1 MAWLKGANL
10 KGPAGP
16 TGAAGPAGPVE
27 IASASRLGG
36 IKVGSGLAIDATTGV
51 LSSSIAGN
59 YLVKTGDA
67 MTGPLRH
74 ANSGGVSTFN
84 GTDVYC
90 YFDGSNYRI
99 QLPSSRTGLR
109 IDNTTGE
116 VSFPTLPTSTG
127 GNASVGT
134 HLITKSYLDNR
145 IVSINEFLRLAGG
158 TMTGTITSSAD
169 IDFWKIQ
176 GSTYSMIGN
185 AQNIRIRKSTTDLIT
200 IGSTLTSTLQL
211 VTPATATAIAF
222 GSGGPTIGRKSA
234 TELIA
239 SATIECNPLPTLPAH
254 LANKAYVDSK
264 IVFTAAGDAAPS
276 IDGLAEG
283 ALWVEFTTI

>member
-10 KGPAGP
+10 KGPVGP
-16 TGAAGPAGPVE
+16 TGSVGPAGPVE
-27 IASASRLGG
+27 IATATVLGG
-36 IKVGSGLAIDATTGV
+36 VKVGSGLTIDATTGV
-51 LSSSIAGN
+51 LSSSITGN
-59 YLVKTGDA
+59 YVLKSGDQ

-99 QLPSSRTGLR
+99 QLPSAKTGLR

-127 GNASVGT
+127 GNASLGT
-134 HLITKSYLDNR
+134 HLITKAYLDNR

-185 AQNIRIRKSTTDLIT
+185 VNNIRFRSSSTDLVAVSSIA
-200 IGSTLTSTLQL
+200 LTSNVQIR
-211 VTPATATAIAF
+211 TPATATAIAF

-264 IVFTAAGDAAPS
+264 IVFTAAGAAAPS
-276 IDGLAEG
+276 IHGLAEG
-283 ALWVEFTTI
+283 ALWVEYT

>member
-10 KGPAGP
+10 KGPVGP
-16 TGAAGPAGPVE
+16 TGSVGPAGPVE

-36 IKVGSGLAIDATTGV
+36 IKVGTGLAIDATTGV
-51 LSSSIAGN
+51 LSSSITGN
-59 YLVKTGDA
+59 YVLKSGDQ

-99 QLPSSRTGLR
+99 QLPSARTGLR

-127 GNASVGT
+127 GNASLGT

-145 IVSINEFLRLAGG
+145 IASINEFLRLTGG

-169 IDFWKIQ
+169 VDFWKIQ
-176 GSTYSMIGN
+176 NSLYSMIGN
-185 AQNIRIRKSTTDLIT
+185 ANNIRIRKSTTDLIT

-222 GSGGPTIGRKSA
+222 GSGGPTIGRKST

-239 SATIECNPLPTLPAH
+239 SATIESSPMPTLPTH

-264 IVFTAAGDAAPS
+264 IVFTAAGAAAPS

-283 ALWVEFTTI
+283 ALWVEYTTI

>member
-10 KGPAGP
+10 KGPVGP
-16 TGAAGPAGPVE
+16 TGSVGPAGPVE
-27 IASASRLGG
+27 IASATRLGG
-36 IKVGSGLAIDATTGV
+36 IKVGTGLAIDATTGV
-51 LSSSIAGN
+51 LSSSVTGN
-59 YLVKTGDA
+59 YLLKTGDQ

-84 GTDVYC
+84 GTDVYV

-109 IDNTTGE
+109 IDNATGE
-116 VSFPTLPTSTG
+116 ASFPTLPTSTG
-127 GNASVGT
+127 GTPSLGT
-134 HLITKSYLDNR
+134 HLTTKAYVDNK
-145 IVSINEFLRLAGG
+145 IATINEFLRLGGG
-158 TMTGTITSSAD
+158 TMTGTITSTSD

-176 GSTYSMIGN
+176 SSTYSMIGN
-185 AQNIRIRKSTTDLIT
+185 VNGIRIRKGTADAFTF
-200 IGSTLTSTLQL
+200 GSTFTSTVQI

-222 GSGGPTIGRKSA
+222 GSGGPTIGQKSA
-234 TELIA
+234 MALVA

-264 IVFTAAGDAAPS
+264 IVFTAAGAAAPS

-283 ALWVEFTTI
+283 ALWVEYT

>member
-16 TGAAGPAGPVE
+16 TGATGPAGPVE

-36 IKVGSGLAIDATTGV
+36 IKVGAGLAIDATTGV
-51 LSSSIAGN
+51 LSSSITGN
-59 YLVKTGDA
+59 YVLKSGDQ

-99 QLPSSRTGLR
+99 QLPSARTGLR

-127 GNASVGT
+127 GNASLGT

-145 IVSINEFLRLAGG
+145 IASINEFLRLTGG

-169 IDFWKIQ
+169 VDFWKIQ
-176 GSTYSMIGN
+176 NSLYSMIGN
-185 AQNIRIRKSTTDLIT
+185 ANNIRIRKSTTDLIT

-283 ALWVEFTTI
+283 ALWVEYT

>member
-36 IKVGSGLAIDATTGV
+36 IKVGTGLAIDATTGV

-84 GTDVYC
+84 GKDVYV
-90 YFDGSNYRI
+90 YFDGANYRI
-99 QLPSSRTGLR
+99 QLPSAKTGLR
-109 IDNTTGE
+109 IDNATGE

-127 GNASVGT
+127 GNASLGT

>member
-16 TGAAGPAGPVE
+16 TGATGPAGPVE

-36 IKVGSGLAIDATTGV
+36 IKVGAGLAIDATTGV
-51 LSSSIAGN
+51 LSSSITGN
-59 YLVKTGDA
+59 YVLKSGDQ

-84 GTDVYC
+84 GTDVYT

-99 QLPSSRTGLR
+99 QLPSARTGLR
-109 IDNTTGE
+109 IDNATGE
-116 VSFPTLPTSTG
+116 ASFPTLPTSTG
-127 GNASVGT
+127 GTPSLGT

-145 IVSINEFLRLAGG
+145 IASINEFLRLTGG

-169 IDFWKIQ
+169 VDFWKIQ
-176 GSTYSMIGN
+176 NSLYSMIGN
-185 AQNIRIRKSTTDLIT
+185 ANNIRIRKSTTDLIT

-222 GSGGPTIGRKSA
+222 GSGGPTIGQKSA

-283 ALWVEFTTI
+283 ALWVEFTSV

>member
-36 IKVGSGLAIDATTGV
+36 IKVGTGLAIDATTGV

-169 IDFWKIQ
+169 VDFWKIQ

>member
-10 KGPAGP
+10 KGPVGP
-16 TGAAGPAGPVE
+16 TGSVGPAGPVE

-36 IKVGSGLAIDATTGV
+36 IKVGTGLAIDATTGV
-51 LSSSIAGN
+51 LSSSITGN
-59 YLVKTGDA
+59 YVLKSGDQ

-84 GTDVYC
+84 GTDVYT

-99 QLPSSRTGLR
+99 QLPSARTGLR
-109 IDNTTGE
+109 IDNATGE
-116 VSFPTLPTSTG
+116 ASFPTLPTSTG
-127 GNASVGT
+127 GTPSLGT
-134 HLITKSYLDNR
+134 HLITKAYLDNR

-169 IDFWKIQ
+169 VDFWKIQ

-264 IVFTAAGDAAPS
+264 IVFTAAGAAAPS

-283 ALWVEFTTI
+283 ALWVEYT

>member
-16 TGAAGPAGPVE
+16 TGATGPAGPVE

-36 IKVGSGLAIDATTGV
+36 IKVGAGLAIDATTGV
-51 LSSSIAGN
+51 LSSSITGN
-59 YLVKTGDA
+59 YVLKSGDQ

-90 YFDGSNYRI
+90 YFDGYNYRI
-99 QLPSSRTGLR
+99 QLPSARTGLR
-109 IDNTTGE
+109 IDNATGE
-116 VSFPTLPTSTG
+116 ASFPTLPTSTG
-127 GNASVGT
+127 GTPSLGT
-134 HLITKSYLDNR
+134 HLITKAYLDNR
-145 IVSINEFLRLAGG
+145 IASINEFLRLTGG

-169 IDFWKIQ
+169 VDFWKIQ

-234 TELIA
+234 TELIS

-283 ALWVEFTTI
+283 ALWVEFTSV

>member
-1 MAWLKGANL
+1 M
-10 KGPAGP
+10 
-16 TGAAGPAGPVE
+16 E

-36 IKVGSGLAIDATTGV
+36 IKVGTGLAIDATTGV
-51 LSSSIAGN
+51 LSSSITGN
-59 YLVKTGDA
+59 YVLKSGDQ

-84 GTDVYC
+84 GTDVYT

-99 QLPSSRTGLR
+99 QLPSARTGLR
-109 IDNTTGE
+109 IDNATGE
-116 VSFPTLPTSTG
+116 ASFPTLPTSTG
-127 GNASVGT
+127 GTPSLGT
-134 HLITKSYLDNR
+134 HLITKAYLDNR

-169 IDFWKIQ
+169 VDFWKIQ
-176 GSTYSMIGN
+176 GSTYSMIGS
-185 AQNIRIRKSTTDLIT
+185 AQNIRIRKSTSDVIT

-211 VTPATATAIAF
+211 VTPATTTAIAF
-222 GSGGPTIGRKSA
+222 GSGGPTIGRKST

-264 IVFTAAGDAAPS
+264 IVFTAAGAAAPS

-283 ALWVEFTTI
+283 ALWVEFTSV

>member
-36 IKVGSGLAIDATTGV
+36 IKVGTGLAIDATTGV

-84 GTDVYC
+84 GKDVYV
-90 YFDGSNYRI
+90 YFDGANYRI
-99 QLPSSRTGLR
+99 QLPSAKTGLR
-109 IDNTTGE
+109 IDNATGE

-127 GNASVGT
+127 GNSSLGT

-169 IDFWKIQ
+169 VDFWKIQ

>member
-36 IKVGSGLAIDATTGV
+36 IKVGAGLAIDSTTGV
-51 LSSSIAGN
+51 LSSSITGN
-59 YLVKTGDA
+59 YVLKSGDQ

-99 QLPSSRTGLR
+99 QLPSARTGLR

-127 GNASVGT
+127 GNASLGT

-169 IDFWKIQ
+169 VDFWKIQ
-176 GSTYSMIGN
+176 NSLYSMIGN
-185 AQNIRIRKSTTDLIT
+185 ANNIRIRKSTTDLIT

-222 GSGGPTIGRKSA
+222 GSGGPTIGQKSA

-283 ALWVEFTTI
+283 ALWVEFTSV

>member
-36 IKVGSGLAIDATTGV
+36 IKVGAGLAIDATTGV
-51 LSSSIAGN
+51 LSSSITGN
-59 YLVKTGDA
+59 YVLKSGDQ

-99 QLPSSRTGLR
+99 QLPSARTGLR
-109 IDNTTGE
+109 IDNATGE
-116 VSFPTLPTSTG
+116 ASFPTLPTSTG
-127 GNASVGT
+127 GTPSLGT
-134 HLITKSYLDNR
+134 HLITKAYLDNR

-169 IDFWKIQ
+169 VDFWKIQ

-185 AQNIRIRKSTTDLIT
+185 VNNIRIRKSASDVIT

-264 IVFTAAGDAAPS
+264 IVFTAAGAAAPS

-283 ALWVEFTTI
+283 ALWVEYTTI

>member
-36 IKVGSGLAIDATTGV
+36 IKVGTGLAIDATTGV

-158 TMTGTITSSAD
+158 AMTGTITSSAD

-222 GSGGPTIGRKSA
+222 GSGGPRIGRKSA

-264 IVFTAAGDAAPS
+264 IVFTAAGDPAPPS
-276 IDGLAEG
+276 AEGLAEG
-283 ALWVEFTTI
+283 ALWVEYT

>member
-1 MAWLKGANL
+1 
-10 KGPAGP
+10 
-16 TGAAGPAGPVE
+16 
-27 IASASRLGG
+27 
-36 IKVGSGLAIDATTGV
+36 
-51 LSSSIAGN
+51 
-59 YLVKTGDA
+59 
-67 MTGPLRH
+67 
-74 ANSGGVSTFN
+74 
-84 GTDVYC
+84 
-90 YFDGSNYRI
+90 
-99 QLPSSRTGLR
+99 
-109 IDNTTGE
+109 
-116 VSFPTLPTSTG
+116 
-127 GNASVGT
+127 
-134 HLITKSYLDNR
+134 
-145 IVSINEFLRLAGG
+145 
-158 TMTGTITSSAD
+158 MTGTITSSAD
-169 IDFWKIQ
+169 VDFWKIQ

-222 GSGGPTIGRKSA
+222 GSGGPTIGRKST

>member
-10 KGPAGP
+10 KGPVGP
-16 TGAAGPAGPVE
+16 TGSVGPAGPVE

-36 IKVGSGLAIDATTGV
+36 IKVGTGLAIEATTGV
-51 LSSSIAGN
+51 LSSSITGN
-59 YLVKTGDA
+59 YVLKSGDQ

-84 GTDVYC
+84 GTDVYT

-99 QLPSSRTGLR
+99 QLPSARTGLR
-109 IDNTTGE
+109 IDNATGE
-116 VSFPTLPTSTG
+116 ASFPTLPTSTG
-127 GNASVGT
+127 GTPSLGT
-134 HLITKSYLDNR
+134 HLITKAYLDNR

-169 IDFWKIQ
+169 VDFWKIQ

-222 GSGGPTIGRKSA
+222 GSGGPTIGRKSE

-283 ALWVEFTTI
+283 ALWVEFTSV